1 MKKNSNIEILF
12 ILPYF
17 IFFIIFLLIP
27 TVSGIFLSFTD
38 YTGYSL
44 KDIKFIGLENY
55 LNLFN
60 VNSIY
65 FEDFWYS
72 ILRTSLFVLLSTPF
86 LIGVP
91 LIFAAMINT
100 LPEKIRNV
108 YRVIFYI
115 PSLFSVSAI
124 GLLGVWFFEQEYG
137 LVNYFLDSF
146 LSDKLPWVSE
156 GSLGWIA
163 ILLLTV
169 WWTIGGNL
177 VIYLA
182 GLKNISK
189 ELYEAAEL
197 DGANWFQ
204 QLLNITLPGLKNQIM
219 FTSIM
224 TVLASF

>member
-12 ILPYF
+12 IFPYF

-100 LPEKIRNV
+100 LPE
-108 YRVIFYI
+108 
-115 PSLFSVSAI
+115 
-124 GLLGVWFFEQEYG
+124 
-137 LVNYFLDSF
+137 
-146 LSDKLPWVSE
+146 
-156 GSLGWIA
+156 
-163 ILLLTV
+163 
-169 WWTIGGNL
+169 
-177 VIYLA
+177 
-182 GLKNISK
+182 
-189 ELYEAAEL
+189 
-197 DGANWFQ
+197 
-204 QLLNITLPGLKNQIM
+204 
-219 FTSIM
+219 
-224 TVLASF
+224 